1 VKDDLPELIS
11 FLEKDVPP
19 EYHVYKEFSMQSF
32 SRGWSFLKQAWQ
44 MALKDRDL
52 IKPSIYSLLVGFLV
66 SVIFLV
72 PMIGSAFIFGG
83 ESNIVGRVMIFVLGA
98 LLVFA
103 QYAVGYIFSAMTI
116 YLVYGYLAEGDG
128 VMSKAWDIVKR
139 EWLNIISLAAA
150 STAVNLLKSAIRGK
164 GRKAG
169 GNLLSGL
176 IDTVWTEAA
185 FLILPA
191 MVIEGI
197 NLKDALKRAG
207 NIIKNNL
214 LLVGISTVGVK
225 TVNGLIGFL
234 LGALGI
240 ALGFGAG
247 LGIISLTST
256 TTLATF
262 GIVTGISLGVILA
275 GIFIMVATVVTSY
288 TSTAYHTCLYLWARD
303 VEKAQASGNPAQV
316 LAPAPLAA
324 VLNK

>member
-1 VKDDLPELIS
+1 MAFKD
-11 FLEKDVPP
+11 K
-19 EYHVYKEFSMQSF
+19 
-32 SRGWSFLKQAWQ
+32 
-44 MALKDRDL
+44 DL
-52 IKPSIYSLLVGFLV
+52 IKPSILALFAGLIVSIIFIPLMIGAGFL
-66 SVIFLV
+66 S
-72 PMIGSAFIFGG
+72 GG
-83 ESNIVGRVMIFVLGA
+83 DNSLFGRVILFILGA
-98 LLVFA
+98 LMIFI
-103 QYAVGYIFSAMTI
+103 QYSVGYIFSAMTI

-139 EWLNIISLAAA
+139 EWLNILSLAAA
-150 STAVNLLKSAIRGK
+150 STAVNLVKNQVRGK
-164 GRKAG
+164 GRSMG
-169 GNLLSGL
+169 RNFLSGL

-214 LLVGISTVGVK
+214 LLVGISTVGVR

-240 ALGFGAG
+240 GLGFGVG
-247 LGIISLTST
+247 FGIITVTNTST
-256 TTLATF
+256 F
-262 GIVTGISLGVILA
+262 GLVSGISLGVIIA
-275 GIFIMVATVVTSY
+275 AVFIMVATVGTSY

-303 VEKAQASGNPAQV
+303 VEKAQASGSSAPV
-316 LAPAPLAA
+316 LAPGPLAA